1 MEIALIGGVE
11 RNELLYRNLA
21 EERGHL
27 FKFHSGHMNGRGIGS
42 FESLLKTAGLII
54 VVTDVNSHCAVQ
66 YARRHARRLGIPLV
80 LLRRCSPSRFTEI
93 LGELEAQ
100 RATG

>member
-11 RNELLYRNLA
+11 RNEALYRNLA
-21 EERGHL
+21 EERGHV

-42 FESLLKTAGLII
+42 LETLLKTADLVV

-66 YARRHARRLGIPLV
+66 YARRNARRLGVPLV

-93 LGELEAQ
+93 LDELEVQ
-100 RATG
+100 YATG